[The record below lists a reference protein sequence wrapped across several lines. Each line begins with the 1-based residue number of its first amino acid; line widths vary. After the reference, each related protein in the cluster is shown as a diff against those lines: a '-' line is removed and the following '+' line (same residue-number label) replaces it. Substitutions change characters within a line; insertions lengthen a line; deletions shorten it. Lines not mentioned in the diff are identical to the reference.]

1 VSTFFERINRAFW
14 AACLGLIVLF
24 VFFAAIGGFSPADA
38 IWLTALVCVTA
49 IAFAFHAY
57 RVRRQMAGHGG
68 LSREQQR
75 MRERRG
81 F

>member
-1 VSTFFERINRAFW
+1 MITFFERLNRAFW
-14 AACLGLIVLF
+14 AGCLGIIVLF
-24 VFFAAIGGFSPADA
+24 VFFAAIGGFSPADV
-38 IWLTALVCVTA
+38 IWLSALVFAMA

-57 RVRRQMAGHGG
+57 RVRRQMAGPGG

>member
-1 VSTFFERINRAFW
+1 MNTFLEGLNRAFW
-14 AACLGLIVLF
+14 AASLGLVVLF
-24 VFFAAIGGFSPADA
+24 AFFAAIGGFSPTEA
-38 IWLTALVCVTA
+38 IWLTALVCVMA